1 MRGGPKSSSAS
12 FPFFPVPFLLPV
24 LEAVLPALPVLVSLP
39 AAAGEEESEG
49 SFASVFSFADEE
61 AFAFADFGGGREAL
75 CFSSRARMACLE
87 AG

>member
-24 LEAVLPALPVLVSLP
+24 FEAVLPALPVLVSL
-39 AAAGEEESEG
+39 AAAGGEESEG

-61 AFAFADFGGGREAL
+61 ALAFADFGGGREAL
-75 CFSSRARMACLE
+75 CFSSSGRMACLE